1 MENGHDEVAGSGA
14 PPLLSMRGVAKS
26 FPGVRALRDMRLDLR
41 HGEVLALVGENGAG
55 KSTLMKLLSGIH
67 TPDAGEFVLD
77 GEPVRITGPRHA
89 QRLGV
94 SIIHQEFNL
103 MPDLTVAQNIFIG
116 REPRGRL
123 LLDERAL
130 NDRARELIERLE
142 LPLDP
147 RRRVGTLTVAQ
158 QQMVE
163 IAKALSYDAKV
174 LIMDEPTAALNDA
187 EVRVLHALIRRF
199 TGKDGKDGKDGDGQG
214 GGGNGGGN
222 GGGTAAGT
230 GTGTGT
236 GVIYISHR
244 MEELKSLA
252 DRITVIRDGEYVDTL
267 PAAGTPMREVVSLMV
282 GRELDGGTGPQGVR
296 DDRETVLT
304 VDGLSTKD
312 LLKDVSLEL
321 KRGEILGLAGLMGA
335 GRTELARALVG
346 ADPVTAGTVTLDG
359 RTVRIGNP
367 ADAARHGIG
376 YLSEDRK
383 NFGLLLEQDVATN
396 IGIGS
401 LKQRF
406 QSAGFVD
413 ARAVRAAAE
422 DFIGRLGIRTP
433 SAGQTVKHLSGGNQ
447 QKVVIAKWLLKD
459 CDILVFDEPT
469 RGIDV
474 GAKEEIHRLVDEL
487 AQQGKS
493 LIVISSD
500 LPEVLRMSHRVLVM
514 CEGRVTGEL
523 SADEAT
529 QEKAMHYA
537 TLRTPAPGETAD
549 DSRTP
554 GSASGAPPEPPAP
567 EDGNGR
573 QEMVR

>member
-1 MENGHDEVAGSGA
+1 MESGHSDVTGNGEP
-14 PPLLSMRGVAKS
+14 PPLLQVRGVAKS
-26 FPGVRALRDMRLDLR
+26 FPGVRALQEMRLDLR

-67 TPDAGEFVLD
+67 APDAGEFLMD
-77 GEPVRITGPRHA
+77 GEPVRIEGPRHA
-89 QRLGV
+89 QRLGI

-116 REPRGRL
+116 REPRRGP

-130 NDRARELIERLE
+130 DARARELIERLE
-142 LPLDP
+142 LPLEP

-163 IAKALSYDAKV
+163 IAKALSYDARV
-174 LIMDEPTAALNDA
+174 LIMDEPTAALNDG
-187 EVRVLHALIRRF
+187 EVRVLHELIRRF
-199 TGKDGKDGKDGDGQG
+199 TTG
-214 GGGNGGGN
+214 GGPDGR
-222 GGGTAAGT
+222 
-230 GTGTGT
+230 GT

-244 MEELKSLA
+244 MEELKAVA
-252 DRITVIRDGEYVDTL
+252 DRITVIRDGRYVETL
-267 PAAGTPMREVVSLMV
+267 AAADTPMREVISRMV
-282 GRELDGGTGPQGVR
+282 GRELDGGAGPQGVR
-296 DDRETVLT
+296 EDRETALT
-304 VDGLSTKD
+304 VTGLSTKD
-312 LLKDVSLEL
+312 LLRDVSLEL

-346 ADPVTAGTVTLDG
+346 ADPVTSGTVALDG
-359 RTVRIGNP
+359 REVRIGNP

-401 LKQRF
+401 MKQRF
-406 QSAGFVD
+406 QRAGFVK
-413 ARAVRAAAE
+413 AREMRARSE
-422 DFIGRLGIRTP
+422 EFIDKLRIRTP

-459 CDILVFDEPT
+459 CDVLIFDEPT

-474 GAKEEIHRLVDEL
+474 GAKEEIHRLLDEL
-487 AQQGKS
+487 AAQGKS
-493 LIVISSD
+493 VIVISSE
-500 LPEVLRMSHRVLVM
+500 LPEVLRMSHRIVVM

-529 QEKAMHYA
+529 QEAVMHYA
-537 TLRTPAPGETAD
+537 TLRPAPAGTGGAD
-549 DSRTP
+549 P
-554 GSASGAPPEPPAP
+554 AQPPAP
-567 EDGNGR
+567 EDGTS

>member
-1 MENGHDEVAGSGA
+1 
-14 PPLLSMRGVAKS
+14 
-26 FPGVRALRDMRLDLR
+26 
-41 HGEVLALVGENGAG
+41 
-55 KSTLMKLLSGIH
+55 
-67 TPDAGEFVLD
+67 
-77 GEPVRITGPRHA
+77 
-89 QRLGV
+89 
-94 SIIHQEFNL
+94 

-130 NDRARELIERLE
+130 GERARELIERLE

-158 QQMVE
+158 QQTVE
-163 IAKALSYDAKV
+163 IAKALSYDARV

-199 TGKDGKDGKDGDGQG
+199 TGKDGGSGDGGPDAVG
-214 GGGNGGGN
+214 GPGSSNGSSNGSSKGNG
-222 GGGTAAGT
+222 TES
-230 GTGTGT
+230 GT

-252 DRITVIRDGEYVDTL
+252 DRITVIRDGQYVDTL
-267 PAAGTPMREVVSLMV
+267 PAAETPMREVVSLMV
-282 GRELDGGTGPQGVR
+282 GRELDGGAGPQGVR
-296 DDRETVLT
+296 DDRETVLS
-304 VDGLSTKD
+304 VRGLSTKE
-312 LLKDVSLEL
+312 LLRDVSLDL

-335 GRTELARALVG
+335 GRTEFARALVG
-346 ADPVTAGTVTLDG
+346 ADPVTAGTVTLEG
-359 RTVRIGNP
+359 RKVRIGSP

-383 NFGLLLEQDVATN
+383 NYGLLLEQDVATN

-413 ARAVRAAAE
+413 ARAMRAAAE
-422 DFIGRLGIRTP
+422 EFIGKLGIRTP

-500 LPEVLRMSHRVLVM
+500 LPEVLRLSHRVVVM

-529 QEKAMHYA
+529 QEKVMHYA
-537 TLRTPAPGETAD
+537 TLRAAPESG
-549 DSRTP
+549 SGP
-554 GSASGAPPEPPAP
+554 GTGSGPGPGPGPGGRASSASAASVPPA
-567 EDGNGR
+567 DGNGR